1 MKSYFAGKPLLKR
14 VAVILALALAIYLL
28 MLLAGHPQAI
38 EKYYSQGLYPV
49 ICFILHPVLNIIPFS
64 LGDVVYIAVVA
75 YLIYAAIR
83 LVKLLFK
90 KRFLQAGLLIAGVV
104 TGIQT
109 GLLLF
114 YLFWGMNYFRPSAAE
129 RLDLKEA
136 KFTTTEL
143 QAVTAILIDSANA
156 TRARVTP
163 ADLQQSNDTI
173 YTTAINAVRQLG
185 GTSANFKTYSPRIKP
200 SLLTPLL
207 NYIGTSGYYNPFTTE
222 AQLNYQQPVFVR
234 PFVACHEMSHQMGYG
249 AEDEANFVGYL
260 AATRSNDRLLRYSA
274 YQLAVREFMF
284 SLYLADSLLNKE
296 LKKRISPQVKA
307 DFKQERQYWQAYQNK
322 ANVITGIFYDNFL
335 KANNQPQGL
344 DTYNRMVTLVMAMY
358 RKEQSQPEPP
368 GPLKGE
374 HKLER

>member
-28 MLLAGHPQAI
+28 MLLAGHPQAV

-49 ICFILHPVLNIIPFS
+49 VCFILHPVLNIFPFS
-64 LGDVVYIAVVA
+64 LGDVVYVAVIA

-90 KRFLQAGLLIAGVV
+90 KRFLQAGLLTTGVV
-104 TGIQT
+104 IGVQT

-129 RLDLKEA
+129 RLKLKES
-136 KFTTTEL
+136 KFATTEL

-163 ADLQQSNDTI
+163 ADLQQTNDTI

-260 AATRSNDRLLRYSA
+260 AATHSKDRLLRYSA

-296 LKKRISPQVKA
+296 LRKRISPQVKA

-358 RKEQSQPEPP
+358 RKQQQPPD
-368 GPLKGE
+368 PLKGE
-374 HKLER
+374 LRLEK

>member
-28 MLLAGHPQAI
+28 MLFAGHPQAV
-38 EKYYSQGLYPV
+38 EKYYSQGLYPA
-49 ICFILHPVLNIIPFS
+49 ICFVLHPVLNIFPFS
-64 LGDVVYIAVVA
+64 VGDVVYIAVVA
-75 YLIYAAIR
+75 YLFYAVI
-83 LVKLLFK
+83 LLIKLLLK
-90 KRFLQAGLLIAGVV
+90 KKFLRAGLLITGVII
-104 TGIQT
+104 GIQS

-114 YLFWGMNYFRPSAAE
+114 YIFWGMNYFRPSAAE
-129 RLDLKEA
+129 RLNLKES
-136 KFTTTEL
+136 KFTAVDL
-143 QAVTAILIDSANA
+143 QAVTTTLIDSANA
-156 TRARVTP
+156 SRARVTP

-173 YTTAINAVRQLG
+173 YATAINAVRQLG
-185 GTSANFKTYSPRIKP
+185 GTSANFKTYSPCIKP

-260 AATRSNDRLLRYSA
+260 AAIGSKNRLLRYSA

-284 SLYLADSLLNKE
+284 SLYLTDSLMNKE

-307 DFKQERQYWQAYQNK
+307 DFKQERQYWLAYQNK

-344 DTYNRMVTLVMAMY
+344 DTYNRMVTLVMATY
-358 RKEQSQPEPP
+358 KRQQPQPP
-368 GPLKGE
+368 NPLKGE
-374 HKLER
+374 LKLEK

>member
-234 PFVACHEMSHQMGYG
+234 PFVACHEMSHQMGTG
-249 AEDEANFVGYL
+249 P
-260 AATRSNDRLLRYSA
+260 RMRLIL
-274 YQLAVREFMF
+274 
-284 SLYLADSLLNKE
+284 
-296 LKKRISPQVKA
+296 
-307 DFKQERQYWQAYQNK
+307 
-322 ANVITGIFYDNFL
+322 
-335 KANNQPQGL
+335 
-344 DTYNRMVTLVMAMY
+344 
-358 RKEQSQPEPP
+358 
-368 GPLKGE
+368 
-374 HKLER
+374 

>member
-14 VAVILALALAIYLL
+14 VAVILALALAVYLL
-28 MLLAGHPQAI
+28 MLLAGHPQAV

-49 ICFILHPVLNIIPFS
+49 ICFILHPVLNIFPFS
-64 LGDVVYIAVVA
+64 LGDVVYVAVVA

-83 LVKLLFK
+83 LIKLLFR
-90 KRFLQAGLLIAGVV
+90 KRFLQAGLLITGVII
-104 TGIQT
+104 GIQT

-114 YLFWGMNYFRPSAAE
+114 YVFWGMNYFRPSSAE
-129 RLDLKEA
+129 RLNLKES
-136 KFTTTEL
+136 KFTTIEL

-156 TRARVTP
+156 TRARVTR

-260 AATRSNDRLLRYSA
+260 AATRSTDRLLRYSA

-284 SLYLADSLLNKE
+284 SLYLADSLLNRE

-307 DFKQERQYWQAYQNK
+307 DFKQERQYWLAYQNK

-368 GPLKGE
+368 GPLKRE
-374 HKLER
+374 LKLER

>member
-28 MLLAGHPQAI
+28 MLLAGHPQAV

-49 ICFILHPVLNIIPFS
+49 ICFILHPVLNIFPFS

-75 YLIYAAIR
+75 YLIYALIR

-90 KRFLQAGLLIAGVV
+90 KRFLQVGLLI
-104 TGIQT
+104 TGIVIGVQT

-114 YLFWGMNYFRPSAAE
+114 YIFWGMNYFRPSAAE
-129 RLDLKEA
+129 RLKLKES

-163 ADLQQSNDTI
+163 ADMQQTNDTI
-173 YTTAINAVRQLG
+173 YTTAVNAVRQLG

-260 AATRSNDRLLRYSA
+260 AATRSTDRLLRYSA

-284 SLYLADSLLNKE
+284 SLFLADSLLNKE

-358 RKEQSQPEPP
+358 RKQQQPP

-374 HKLER
+374 QKLER

>member
-1 MKSYFAGKPLLKR
+1 MKRFLTGKPLLKR
-14 VAVILALALAIYLL
+14 VAIILALALAIYLL
-28 MLLAGHPQAI
+28 MLFAGHPLAV
-38 EKYYSQGLYPV
+38 EKYYARGLYPA
-49 ICFILHPVLNIIPFS
+49 ICFILHPVLNIFPFS
-64 LGDVVYIAVVA
+64 LGDVVYIAVVV
-75 YLIYAAIR
+75 YLLYAAIR
-83 LVKLLFK
+83 LLKLLFK
-90 KRFLQAGLLIAGVV
+90 KRFLQAGLLATGIII
-104 TGIQT
+104 GIQT

-114 YLFWGMNYFRPSAAE
+114 YTFWGMNYFRPSAAE
-129 RLDLKEA
+129 RLNLKVT
-136 KFTTTEL
+136 KFTFTEL
-143 QAVTAILIDSANA
+143 QAVTTTLIDSANA

-173 YTTAINAVRQLG
+173 YSSAVKAVKQLS
-185 GTSANFKTYSPRIKP
+185 GTSANFKTYSPGIKP

-207 NYIGTSGYYNPFTTE
+207 NYIGTSGYYNPFTSE

-260 AATRSNDRLLRYSA
+260 AATASKDRLLRYSA

-284 SLYLADSLLNKE
+284 SVYMADSLVNKE

-307 DFKQERQYWQAYQNK
+307 DFKMERLYWQAYQNK

-344 DTYNRMVTLVMAMY
+344 NTYNQMVTLVMAMY
-358 RKEQSQPEPP
+358 KRPP
-368 GPLKGE
+368 IRPKG
-374 HKLER
+374 K

>member
-28 MLLAGHPQAI
+28 MLLAGHPQAV
-38 EKYYSQGLYPV
+38 EKYYSKGLYPV
-49 ICFILHPVLNIIPFS
+49 ICFILHPVLNIFPFS
-64 LGDVVYIAVVA
+64 LGDVVYVAVIA

-90 KRFLQAGLLIAGVV
+90 KRFLQAGLLITGVII
-104 TGIQT
+104 GIQT

-129 RLDLKEA
+129 RLKLKES
-136 KFTTTEL
+136 KFATTEL

-163 ADLQQSNDTI
+163 ADLQQTNDTI

-260 AATRSNDRLLRYSA
+260 AATRSTDRLLRYSA

-284 SLYLADSLLNKE
+284 SLYLADSLLNKG
-296 LKKRISPQVKA
+296 LRKRISPQVKA

-358 RKEQSQPEPP
+358 RKQQQAPD
-368 GPLKGE
+368 PLKGE
-374 HKLER
+374 LRLEK